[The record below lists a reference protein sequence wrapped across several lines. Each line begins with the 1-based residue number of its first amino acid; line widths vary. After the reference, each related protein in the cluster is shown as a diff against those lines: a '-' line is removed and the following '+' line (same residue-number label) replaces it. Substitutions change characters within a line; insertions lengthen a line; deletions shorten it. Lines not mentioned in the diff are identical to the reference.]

1 MTVYQILS
9 LARPM
14 FEALIAEGVNMKD
27 AQFIDLYADYLS
39 MREAGE
45 KTAYIEA
52 VLCEKHG
59 IKRAKFYMI
68 LRSFQSEVSLSM

>member
-9 LARPM
+9 LARPI
-14 FEALIAEGVNMKD
+14 FETLLAEGVNMKD

-39 MREAGE
+39 MRERGD

-52 VLCEKHG
+52 ILCEKYG

-68 LRSFQSEVSLSM
+68 VRSFQTEVNYSI

>member
-1 MTVYQILS
+1 MTVYQILT

-14 FEALIAEGVNMKD
+14 FEALMSEGVNMKD
-27 AQFIDLYADYLS
+27 AQFIDLYNDYLS
-39 MREAGE
+39 MREDGD

-52 VLCEKHG
+52 VLCERYG

-68 LRSFQSEVSLSM
+68 LRSFQTEVGLSF